1 MDKKDLNENEHQN
14 DNGTTE
20 ESNTFENNKA
30 PAPADSAAAPELIK
44 AKPAANVPVMN
55 KVGQT
60 PPGTPSTPGKG
71 GKGWMIT
78 SLALAVV
85 LIIVLIKPP
94 FQKTDSATTVA
105 SVNGT
110 DITKEQLYDKL
121 LEAGGE
127 STLQGLITT
136 SLVDQEA
143 EKAKVTVTDADIEAE
158 IKDLTAQFGGE
169 EALNA
174 ALTQSSM
181 TLDDLKEQMPLQI
194 KVRKILEPQ
203 IKITDEDIKKYFDE
217 NKATYNVEEQVRAS
231 HILVKT
237 QAEADAILK
246 QLKDGADFAALAQEK
261 SIDPVSAAQG
271 GDLDFFTRSMM
282 VQEFSD
288 AAFKLKTGDL
298 SGVVKSEKGYHIIKA
313 TDHKDAHSYTLDE
326 KKEEIR
332 KLLIQKKVSE
342 MSATWM
348 EETTSK
354 AKITNSLTDT
364 DKPEV
369 SPAASPAATAEPA
382 KK

>member
-20 ESNTFENNKA
+20 EANTIENNKA
-30 PAPADSAAAPELIK
+30 PAAAAPELIK
-44 AKPAANVPVMN
+44 TKPAADIPVMN
-55 KVGQT
+55 KVGQN

-71 GKGWMIT
+71 SKGWMIT

-94 FQKTDSATTVA
+94 FQKTDSATAVA

-136 SLVDQEA
+136 NLVDQEA

-174 ALTQSSM
+174 ALAQSSM
-181 TLDDLKEQMPLQI
+181 TLDDLKKQMPLQI

-203 IKITDEDIKKYFDE
+203 IKITDEDIKKHFDE

-261 SIDPVSAAQG
+261 SIDPVSAAKG

-288 AAFKLKTGDL
+288 AAFKLKAGEL
-298 SGVVKSEKGYHIIKA
+298 SGVVKSEHGYHIIKA
-313 TDHKDAHSYTLDE
+313 TDHKDAHNYTLDE

-332 KLLIQKKVSE
+332 KLLIQQKVSE
-342 MSATWM
+342 MSGTWM
-348 EETTSK
+348 EETTNK

-364 DKPEV
+364 GEPEV
-369 SPAASPAATAEPA
+369 SPAASPEATAEPA
-382 KK
+382 TK